1 MRLKISALA
10 IYMNGI
16 SVGMANVVSTGLIWR
31 IILRRCTRI
40 INYNVTSHEL
50 ARELL
55 SKPDGFITAM
65 CDGKEYVIGN
75 MKRVT
80 THANM
85 DDSVMH
91 WTLQLKECEGN
102 IIR

>member
-1 MRLKISALA
+1 M
-10 IYMNGI
+10 
-16 SVGMANVVSTGLIWR
+16 
-31 IILRRCTRI
+31 
-40 INYNVTSHEL
+40 

-65 CDGKEYVIGN
+65 HGEDEYVIGN
-75 MKRVT
+75 TKRVA

-91 WTLQLKECEGN
+91 WALQLKDCKGN
-102 IIR
+102 IVR

>member
-1 MRLKISALA
+1 MK
-10 IYMNGI
+10 
-16 SVGMANVVSTGLIWR
+16 
-31 IILRRCTRI
+31 
-40 INYNVTSHEL
+40 
-50 ARELL
+50 

-65 CDGKEYVIGN
+65 LGEKEYVIGN
-75 MKRVT
+75 MKRVA

-91 WTLQLKECEGN
+91 WVLQLIECEGN

>member
-1 MRLKISALA
+1 M
-10 IYMNGI
+10 
-16 SVGMANVVSTGLIWR
+16 
-31 IILRRCTRI
+31 
-40 INYNVTSHEL
+40 

-65 CDGKEYVIGN
+65 YGEDEYVIGN
-75 MKRVT
+75 TKRVA

-91 WTLQLKECEGN
+91 WALQLKECPGN
-102 IIR
+102 IVRWVVSGFVGFVLGVFVGFCIAGGIIAASKG

>member
-1 MRLKISALA
+1 
-10 IYMNGI
+10 
-16 SVGMANVVSTGLIWR
+16 
-31 IILRRCTRI
+31 
-40 INYNVTSHEL
+40 
-50 ARELL
+50 
-55 SKPDGFITAM
+55 M

-75 MKRVT
+75 MKRVA

-85 DDSVMH
+85 DDSVMY

>member
-1 MRLKISALA
+1 MILMNCQIMQKIF
-10 IYMNGI
+10 IWYERRR
-16 SVGMANVVSTGLIWR
+16 WR
-31 IILRRCTRI
+31 IISC
-40 INYNVTSHEL
+40 NVTSHAL

-65 CDGKEYVIGN
+65 YGEDEYVIGN
-75 MKRVT
+75 TKRVT

-91 WTLQLKECEGN
+91 WALQLKECPGN
-102 IIR
+102 IVR

>member
-1 MRLKISALA
+1 MKITNYNITSHALA
-10 IYMNGI
+10 
-16 SVGMANVVSTGLIWR
+16 R
-31 IILRRCTRI
+31 D
-40 INYNVTSHEL
+40 
-50 ARELL
+50 LL

-65 CDGKEYVIGN
+65 HKEKEFVIGN
-75 MKRVT
+75 TKRVA

>member
-1 MRLKISALA
+1 MSMIDYGALLRVDGKFINKNCGLFMNASNTGYVCKRA
-10 IYMNGI
+10 IN
-16 SVGMANVVSTGLIWR
+16 N
-31 IILRRCTRI
+31 
-40 INYNVTSHEL
+40 
-50 ARELL
+50 
-55 SKPDGFITAM
+55 
-65 CDGKEYVIGN
+65 DGKEYVIGN
-75 MKRVT
+75 MKRVA

>member
-1 MRLKISALA
+1 M
-10 IYMNGI
+10 
-16 SVGMANVVSTGLIWR
+16 
-31 IILRRCTRI
+31 
-40 INYNVTSHEL
+40 

-65 CDGKEYVIGN
+65 YGEEEYVIGN
-75 MKRVT
+75 TKRVA

-91 WTLQLKECEGN
+91 WALQLKECPGN
-102 IIR
+102 IVRCSMSGFVGFVLGVIVGFIIAGCVIAASKG

>member
-1 MRLKISALA
+1 M
-10 IYMNGI
+10 
-16 SVGMANVVSTGLIWR
+16 
-31 IILRRCTRI
+31 
-40 INYNVTSHEL
+40 

>member
-1 MRLKISALA
+1 M
-10 IYMNGI
+10 
-16 SVGMANVVSTGLIWR
+16 
-31 IILRRCTRI
+31 
-40 INYNVTSHEL
+40 

-65 CDGKEYVIGN
+65 HGEEEYVIGN
-75 MKRVT
+75 TKRVA

-91 WTLQLKECEGN
+91 WALQLKECKGN
-102 IIR
+102 IVRWIMGFVGFLIRVFVGVVLTACIVAGSKG